1 MHILSK
7 AALHVLQH
15 PFAFVWQVV
24 KSFGRNQGLL
34 LAGAVAYYA
43 LLSLVPLLI
52 LAVITLSQFVAPAE
66 LLGAMGHYLEWLVPS
81 QSASLL
87 LDVSSFLDKGTGI
100 GAVLLVT
107 MLFFSSL
114 AFSALEQSMAV
125 IFVHRKE
132 VHQRHAFVSAVLPYC
147 FVLALGI
154 SLLAVTLVFIALQTL
169 AQEAIHFM
177 GRDWSL
183 SGLSGL
189 MLYLLGLCAETLIFS
204 AIYLA
209 MPVGRTRFSH
219 ALIGGITATAIWEMI
234 RHLFIWYLGH
244 LSKVSIVYGSLTTA
258 VIALFSMEIAA
269 MLLLFGAQV
278 IAEYE
283 LLGRE

>member
-15 PFAFVWQVV
+15 PFAFAWQVV

-52 LAVITLSQFVAPAE
+52 LAVIVLSQFVAPAE
-66 LLGAMGHYLEWLVPS
+66 LLAAMGHYLEWLVPS
-81 QSASLL
+81 KSASLL

-100 GAVLLVT
+100 GAVLLAT

-125 IFVHRKE
+125 IFAHRRE
-132 VHQRHAFVSAVLPYC
+132 VHQRNALVSAVLPYC

-169 AQEAIHFM
+169 AQEAIHFL

-189 MLYLLGLCAETLIFS
+189 MLYLLGLGVEALIFS

-209 MPVGRTRFSH
+209 MPVGRTRLSH

-258 VIALFSMEIAA
+258 VVALFSMEIAA